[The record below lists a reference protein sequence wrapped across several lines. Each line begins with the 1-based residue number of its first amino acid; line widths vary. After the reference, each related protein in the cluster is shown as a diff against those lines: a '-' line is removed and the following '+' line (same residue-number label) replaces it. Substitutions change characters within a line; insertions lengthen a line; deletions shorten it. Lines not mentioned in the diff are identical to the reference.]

1 MNIQMNSDLGI
12 SFGSETGQIYIIC
25 LNHHSQIHHM
35 SRIAES
41 ELIINSRGAVYHLDL
56 RPEEIG
62 NTVITVGDPDRV
74 KEVSKYFDKIEVRRQ
89 HREFIS
95 HTGYIGKKRLTV
107 LSSGIGPDNIDIVM
121 NELDALVNIDF
132 ETREIRKKLRAI
144 NVIRIGTSG
153 SLQADISV
161 DSFVSSTH
169 GLGVDNLLNFYRM
182 EQNEEEKELLHSFI
196 THTQIHGP
204 LGQPYINSGSASLM
218 KNFVDGFHNGITVT
232 CPGFYGPQGRI
243 LRLGIRNPQLIDR
256 LTDFRF
262 GQHRITNFEMETSA
276 IYGLG
281 KLLGH
286 HCLAINAIV
295 ANRVKKE
302 FSKDGMATVEAL
314 IKKFVLIF
322 ADKIDNN

>member
-1 MNIQMNSDLGI
+1 
-12 SFGSETGQIYIIC
+12 
-25 LNHHSQIHHM
+25 M

-56 RPEEIG
+56 RPEELAE
-62 NTVITVGDPDRV
+62 TVVTVGDPDRV
-74 KEVSKYFDKIEVRRQ
+74 KEVSKYFDNIEVKRQ
-89 HREFIS
+89 HREFIT
-95 HTGYIGKKRLTV
+95 HTGRIGKKRITV

-132 ETREIRKKLRAI
+132 ESREIHKQLRSI
-144 NVIRIGTSG
+144 NVIRLGTSG
-153 SLQADISV
+153 SLQEDIPV
-161 DSFVSSTH
+161 DSFVASTH
-169 GLGVDNLLNFYRM
+169 GLGLDNLLNFYRM
-182 EQNEEEKELLHSFI
+182 DQNDEEKQLLHSFV

-204 LGQPYINSGSASLM
+204 IGQPYINSGAPSLL
-218 KNFVDGFHNGITVT
+218 KHFVDGFHHGITVT

-276 IYGLG
+276 IFGLG

-286 HCLAINAIV
+286 HCLAVNAIV
-295 ANRVKKE
+295 ANRVKRE
-302 FSKDGMATVEAL
+302 FSKDGQATVEAM
-314 IKKFVLIF
+314 IKKFIQIF
-322 ADKIDNN
+322 SDHIE